1 MRCLGPRAIQQAPT
15 MALPHPFLRS
25 PWVSPDVSCCLQE
38 LQSPL
43 SSPWTLPGAPSC
55 LPVGTPLSL
64 SHHGGWASHPALQT
78 GPAAF
83 KLMGFKLGA
92 PRPSN
97 TRGRSGS
104 VSQGLPVIAPS
115 PGGAELSV
123 VPKGR
128 TSQQVRWLGPG
139 PGLHAL
145 TGYPVLAADDLDVR
159 YTAVSSFIFLRFFAP
174 AILSPNLFQLTPHHT
189 VSAHLPRGRAT
200 RPPGGTLAGGRGVC
214 ELLYPREGGH
224 LGQAASVEHG
234 WPP

>member
-1 MRCLGPRAIQQAPT
+1 MSGSPCHPAGPDHGPAAPFPEEPVGQPRCVV
-15 MALPHPFLRS
+15 LPPGAAE
-25 PWVSPDVSCCLQE
+25 PP
-38 LQSPL
+38 